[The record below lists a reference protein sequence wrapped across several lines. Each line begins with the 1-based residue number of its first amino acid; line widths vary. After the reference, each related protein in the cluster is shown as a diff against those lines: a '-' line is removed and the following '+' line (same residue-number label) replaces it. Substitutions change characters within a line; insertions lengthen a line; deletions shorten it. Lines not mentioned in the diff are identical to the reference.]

1 MIEYKK
7 KINVYFYTISDIY
20 CCDCFL
26 DRIMSLID
34 SSKEFTKCDEF
45 INILE
50 NEFSRKF
57 VILIFGERIV
67 LFCRELIKFTI
78 KIKKQ
83 HEKIRLNCC
92 ITDFISDGDDIIEV
106 CTVCFIKI
114 IENNKLF
121 KHFKIKE
128 KVGNETYYL
137 YL

>member
-1 MIEYKK
+1 MIEFKK
-7 KINVYFYTISDIY
+7 KINVYFYNITDIY
-20 CCDCFL
+20 CCDCFF
-26 DRIMSLID
+26 DRIMNLID
-34 SSKEFTKCDEF
+34 SSREFTKPDEF
-45 INILE
+45 IDILE

-67 LFCRELIKFTI
+67 LFCRKLIKFTL

-83 HEKIRLNCC
+83 HEKIRMNCC

-106 CTVCFIKI
+106 CTVCLIKI

-121 KHFKIKE
+121 KHFKRKSE
-128 KVGNETYYL
+128 TRNDTYYF